1 MKISK
6 SLLIYNKSCAI
17 VLFFITLSSTHLY
30 SQQQPAFPT
39 AYGAGAYVS
48 GGRGQTVYHVT
59 TTDFNDN
66 VGSFKWAFE
75 QAVANNGGTIVF
87 DVSGVITLQPTVSS
101 GYDRWLV
108 SSGIENDVKVP
119 NNISI
124 LGQTA
129 PFPGITIDNSVTI
142 WELVNVHNLIIR
154 YVKFRGNGVRGHFSF
169 RYCDEIIFDHCSLAY
184 SKSGVTSANLN
195 SVSDFNIDG
204 TAWTPTDITYQYN
217 LMAHG
222 GRASNTGNSSSDP
235 NADYGDVSIM
245 RNVYHELSYRTPIKS
260 GGDGQRDIFN
270 NIVSKIRNG
279 KRQMRFDPQS
289 VKINHF
295 KNLYTVTQNNV
306 LEFPPNGNSLHKIY
320 TSRSDIYPA
329 LATDI
334 SPEIYEFDNDYEAQI
349 KPANYDND
357 PTTAWKPFQTSQMPN
372 QPDIPASWF
381 TATQHPL
388 KGRAIPI
395 LETSQL
401 KDSIL
406 PEVGAC
412 RYINDSGV
420 VVYYR
425 DDIDTRY
432 VEDVLNNTDRDL
444 ENTTGFA
451 TYGNFTSNTRPV
463 DFYQSNPH
471 IPEAYLESRGITGN
485 ATIHNE
491 LQPSGYTLLEE
502 YYNQVDYTSAIV
514 AEGVTIL
521 PEVAELTI
529 PDTLEL
535 EVQFIPDNTTNKSG
549 VWTTSDETIATVD
562 ANGVVTP
569 IAPGVVTI
577 TFTSNDGGFTDTSE
591 ITVFPEALQAS
602 AGDDQTICEGEST
615 TLVATSNNGS
625 TYLWSTGET
634 TAEIEVSPIETSTYT
649 VAVSNDLGEEVTD
662 DVVVTVNPVPVAN
675 AGNDQTICQGES
687 ITLTASGGTTY
698 LWSTGETTATITV
711 SPDSETTYTV
721 EAISNDCSSTDAV
734 LISVMP
740 SPELVV
746 TEDVFIYIGD
756 STTLTVDGAQTY
768 EWSTGET
775 TNSILVSPTETTIYT
790 VTGFANGCETT
801 AEVLVTV
808 LPPINA
814 NAGEDETICSGESVI
829 LTATGGIAYV
839 WDSGENGPSIEVSPT
854 QTTTYTV
861 TVTDALGATD
871 TDDVIVNVN
880 ETPVISVSDDVVI
893 FEGEST
899 TLAANGA
906 SSYLWSTGDTTDTI
920 IVTPA
925 QTTTYTVIGSNDN
938 CEATTEVVVTVI
950 PEVVA
955 NAGADVAICSGESVN
970 LTATGGT
977 NYSWDSGEQVA
988 SITVSPAQTTTYT
1001 VTVSDDYGNSDT
1013 DSVTVTV
1020 NEIPVISISD
1030 SVSIIEGDST
1040 VLLAEGADSYLW
1052 STGETTQ
1059 SITVSP
1065 TQTTTYTVIG
1075 ISNSCEAQA
1084 QVIVTVE
1091 ELFQAT
1097 AGDNQRVCQD
1107 DNYEVQLTAGPGDSY
1122 LWNTGETTQTIYV
1135 NPVSTSTY
1143 TVTVTQG
1150 SQQDTASV
1158 TVFVDPNPNV
1168 VIANGDSVDILNGDF
1183 ITLSASGANNYQWS
1197 NGATQPNIAV
1207 SPSET
1212 TTYEVRGYV
1221 NDCYDEKEVTVNV
1234 YQPVE
1239 ADAGEDVL
1247 ICLDESTILTASGGD
1262 EYLWNTGEITQ
1273 SIEVS
1278 PQITTEYTVTV
1289 FNAMDYDEDSVT
1301 VNINNSCADEN
1312 IEQPEESLDFSVMV
1326 YPNPA
1331 TNIVNIRMTGVLE
1344 ITEMLMYDFTGKLI
1358 LRREINN
1365 EDNYATVIEK
1375 VDVRDLR
1382 HGVYFLKLID
1392 NDKEVVKKIIVN

>member
-1 MKISK
+1 
-6 SLLIYNKSCAI
+6 
-17 VLFFITLSSTHLY
+17 
-30 SQQQPAFPT
+30 
-39 AYGAGAYVS
+39 
-48 GGRGQTVYHVT
+48 
-59 TTDFNDN
+59 
-66 VGSFKWAFE
+66 
-75 QAVANNGGTIVF
+75 
-87 DVSGVITLQPTVSS
+87 
-101 GYDRWLV
+101 
-108 SSGIENDVKVP
+108 
-119 NNISI
+119 
-124 LGQTA
+124 
-129 PFPGITIDNSVTI
+129 
-142 WELVNVHNLIIR
+142 
-154 YVKFRGNGVRGHFSF
+154 
-169 RYCDEIIFDHCSLAY
+169 
-184 SKSGVTSANLN
+184 
-195 SVSDFNIDG
+195 
-204 TAWTPTDITYQYN
+204 
-217 LMAHG
+217 
-222 GRASNTGNSSSDP
+222 
-235 NADYGDVSIM
+235 
-245 RNVYHELSYRTPIKS
+245 
-260 GGDGQRDIFN
+260 
-270 NIVSKIRNG
+270 
-279 KRQMRFDPQS
+279 
-289 VKINHF
+289 
-295 KNLYTVTQNNV
+295 
-306 LEFPPNGNSLHKIY
+306 
-320 TSRSDIYPA
+320 
-329 LATDI
+329 
-334 SPEIYEFDNDYEAQI
+334 
-349 KPANYDND
+349 
-357 PTTAWKPFQTSQMPN
+357 
-372 QPDIPASWF
+372 
-381 TATQHPL
+381 
-388 KGRAIPI
+388 
-395 LETSQL
+395 
-401 KDSIL
+401 
-406 PEVGAC
+406 
-412 RYINDSGV
+412 
-420 VVYYR
+420 
-425 DDIDTRY
+425 
-432 VEDVLNNTDRDL
+432 
-444 ENTTGFA
+444 
-451 TYGNFTSNTRPV
+451 
-463 DFYQSNPH
+463 
-471 IPEAYLESRGITGN
+471 
-485 ATIHNE
+485 
-491 LQPSGYTLLEE
+491 
-502 YYNQVDYTSAIV
+502 
-514 AEGVTIL
+514 
-521 PEVAELTI
+521 
-529 PDTLEL
+529 
-535 EVQFIPDNTTNKSG
+535 
-549 VWTTSDETIATVD
+549 
-562 ANGVVTP
+562 
-569 IAPGVVTI
+569 
-577 TFTSNDGGFTDTSE
+577 
-591 ITVFPEALQAS
+591 
-602 AGDDQTICEGEST
+602 
-615 TLVATSNNGS
+615 
-625 TYLWSTGET
+625 
-634 TAEIEVSPIETSTYT
+634 
-649 VAVSNDLGEEVTD
+649 
-662 DVVVTVNPVPVAN
+662 
-675 AGNDQTICQGES
+675 
-687 ITLTASGGTTY
+687 
-698 LWSTGETTATITV
+698 
-711 SPDSETTYTV
+711 
-721 EAISNDCSSTDAV
+721 
-734 LISVMP
+734 MP
-740 SPELVV
+740 SPELIV

-829 LTATGGIAYV
+829 LTATGGITYV
-839 WDSGENGPSIEVSPT
+839 WDTGENGPSIEVSPT

-893 FEGEST
+893 FEGESI

-938 CEATTEVVVTVI
+938 CEATAEVVVTVI

-1052 STGETTQ
+1052 STGETTE

-1084 QVIVTVE
+1084 QVTVTVE

-1301 VNINNSCADEN
+1301 VSINNSCADEN
-1312 IEQPEESLDFSVMV
+1312 IEQPEDSLDFSVMV

-1331 TNIVNIRMTGVLE
+1331 TNIINIRMTGVLE

-1365 EDNYATVIEK
+1365 EDNYATLIEK

-1382 HGVYFLKLID
+1382 HGVYFLKLFD
-1392 NDKEVVKKIIVN
+1392 NDKEIVKKIIVN